1 MTVALASVTTSRAG
15 AAPTPAT
22 VASTDAVGIA
32 LARIPA
38 AVAPGDKLDLVL
50 RLTGSMAKLILRVSV
65 HSAVTSRT
73 AFADMIAGGD
83 PGAVLDDVSVAAGF
97 LPRTSTGTT
106 EVPIRV
112 QGPNEQNDAGRLAV
126 GGTGV
131 YPLTISL
138 SPPDADPVAD
148 IQTWLVVADQSLNTP
163 LSFAWVWQ
171 LVGEPL
177 TSTNRA
183 AVKATVETNGRLG
196 RAAQALEAA
205 DGIPLSLVLG
215 PETFETWAAIAEKD
229 AEAKGFDAVRAAVA
243 DETRRQVLATPYVPL
258 DLPSLEAAGLAGDVV
273 HDLRVGTDT
282 VESVLGVLPD
292 PRTVV
297 LDPVDAGALAIADD
311 AFAQRIIVRENAVR
325 PVPHVLTPRAPSA
338 SPPEVTSTPWPRAT
352 RSSTGSSAARAHA
365 PSGPNDSSR
374 VSR

>member
-1 MTVALASVTTSRAG
+1 M
-15 AAPTPAT
+15 
-22 VASTDAVGIA
+22 
-32 LARIPA
+32 
-38 AVAPGDKLDLVL
+38 
-50 RLTGSMAKLILRVSV
+50 
-65 HSAVTSRT
+65 
-73 AFADMIAGGD
+73 
-83 PGAVLDDVSVAAGF
+83 
-97 LPRTSTGTT
+97 
-106 EVPIRV
+106 
-112 QGPNEQNDAGRLAV
+112 
-126 GGTGV
+126 
-131 YPLTISL
+131 TISL
-138 SPPDADPVAD
+138 SPPDADPVASVE
-148 IQTWLVVADQSLNTP
+148 TWLVVADQSLNTP

-183 AVKATVETNGRLG
+183 VVKATVETNGRLG

-325 PVPHVLTPRAPSA
+325 PVPHVLTPARPFGVAAGGHVYTVAESNAFVDRLLGGAGSRRAGPTIPRGSLA
-338 SPPEVTSTPWPRAT
+338 DRARSPIGSTRNRRRDTRQLESRPGAPRA
-352 RSSTGSSAARAHA
+352 RHRRLARQPVHQRHDARRLLRGGTGRRERRRLADRHDARADSPEPTDGHRSAARRRERVARLLPLVGGKRRSTREGGRA
-365 PSGPNDSSR
+365 RDSDRVVVGPRPEDR
-374 VSR
+374 GP